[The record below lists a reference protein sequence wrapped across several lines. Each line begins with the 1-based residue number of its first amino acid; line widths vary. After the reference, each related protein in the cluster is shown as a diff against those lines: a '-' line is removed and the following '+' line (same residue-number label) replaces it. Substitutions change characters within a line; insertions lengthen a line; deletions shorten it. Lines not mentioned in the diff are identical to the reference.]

1 MTKKEEK
8 LLIEIE
14 SVREW
19 IVESKEDFIGETRTN
34 ALFIIERLTK
44 VLRDNEYEQ

>member
-34 ALFIIERLTK
+34 ALFIIERILLEK
-44 VLRDNEYEQ
+44 HELMLYL